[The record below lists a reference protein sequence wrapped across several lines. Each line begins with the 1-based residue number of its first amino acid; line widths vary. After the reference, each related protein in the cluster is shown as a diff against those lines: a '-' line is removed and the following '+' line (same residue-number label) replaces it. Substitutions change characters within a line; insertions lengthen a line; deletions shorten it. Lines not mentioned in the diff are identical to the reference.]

1 MDVGGDWYD
10 VIETERGLALVIGD
24 VQGHGVAAAATM
36 GQLRSAVRAFA
47 LSGHD
52 PQEVVSGT
60 NRLLI
65 DLDPGQIASCCYV
78 VLDPVTGRTQAVR
91 AGHPQPLLRH
101 PDHTTE
107 VLDLPGSIVL
117 GVAPRA
123 SYPVS
128 DLLLDPGAILALYT
142 DGLVEH
148 TGPDI
153 DLGIE
158 RLRSTIERADLPSLA
173 DMADLVIRE
182 AKQESD
188 RPDDIALLL
197 AARWDPA

>member
-1 MDVGGDWYD
+1 M
-10 VIETERGLALVIGD
+10 
-24 VQGHGVAAAATM
+24 
-36 GQLRSAVRAFA
+36 
-47 LSGHD
+47 
-52 PQEVVSGT
+52 
-60 NRLLI
+60 
-65 DLDPGQIASCCYV
+65 
-78 VLDPVTGRTQAVR
+78 
-91 AGHPQPLLRH
+91 
-101 PDHTTE
+101 
-107 VLDLPGSIVL
+107 L
-117 GVAPRA
+117 GVTPCA

-128 DLLLDPGAILALYT
+128 DFLLDPGAILALFT

-148 TGPDI
+148 TGTDI